1 MQGIIEHHDITLT
14 FHKYIISYM
23 LSFFK
28 TKEYTMAKKKRRKR
42 LPNGLGSVYKLS
54 GNRYKPF
61 LARKS
66 TITLPDGST
75 FREVVGT
82 FETYEEAYQALID
95 PTVKVSNATTLM
107 DLFEIFKD
115 TNEFKS
121 LSQSTQS
128 RYNTDIKKLSD
139 ICYTDIQKLRYQ
151 DLQKVIDKLETEGYQ
166 ARVNGKI
173 VTKKYSQDVLK
184 KTVVLIS
191 KLYTI
196 AVKNEIVN
204 TNLAELIE
212 ISTKKNKKKF
222 NIFTDLEIEKMFNNL
237 DKHPMIRPILLAIFT
252 GLRPVELVAL
262 EKTHYDRQNHTLFGM
277 GAKTEAGRSKVVV
290 LHPRVYDI
298 VEYLYKN
305 SMKYLIHIDNEKLTT
320 QRYRRQFKQALEA
333 LNIPVRNP
341 YATRDTCAALMN
353 RYNVDK
359 ETIKNQMGHTSYST
373 TSDNYI
379 PIDLNKNLHEIA
391 KIQ

>member
-1 MQGIIEHHDITLT
+1 
-14 FHKYIISYM
+14 
-23 LSFFK
+23 
-28 TKEYTMAKKKRRKR
+28 MAKKKRRKR
-42 LPNGLGSVYKLS
+42 LPNGLGSIYKLS
-54 GNRYKPF
+54 GNRYRPF

-151 DLQKVIDKLETEGYQ
+151 DLQKVIDKLENDGYQ

-212 ISTKKNKKKF
+212 ISTKKNKKTF

-252 GLRPVELVAL
+252 GLRPIELVAL
-262 EKTHYDRQNHTLFGM
+262 EKTHYDRKNHTLFGM

-333 LNIPVRNP
+333 LNIPTRNP
-341 YATRDTCAALMN
+341 YSTRDTCAALMN

-359 ETIKNQMGHTSYST
+359 ETIKNQMGHVSYST

-379 PIDLNKNLHEIA
+379 PVDLDKNLHEIE

>member
-1 MQGIIEHHDITLT
+1 MP
-14 FHKYIISYM
+14 
-23 LSFFK
+23 
-28 TKEYTMAKKKRRKR
+28 KKKKRKR
-42 LPNGLGSVYKLS
+42 LPNGLGTVHKLS
-54 GNRYKPF
+54 GNRYRPF

-66 TITLPDGST
+66 AITLPDGST

-95 PTVKVSNATTLM
+95 PTIHVANATTLM
-107 DLFEIFKD
+107 DLFEIFKN
-115 TNEFKS
+115 TNEFKA

-128 RYNTDIKKLSD
+128 RYNSDIKKLKD

-151 DLQKVIDKLETEGYQ
+151 DLQKVIDKLEADGYQ
-166 ARVNGKI
+166 ARVNGKM
-173 VTKKYSQDVLK
+173 VTKKYSQDVIK
-184 KTVVLIS
+184 KTIVLIS

-237 DKHPMIRPILLAIFT
+237 DAHVMIRPILLAIFT
-252 GLRPVELVAL
+252 GLRPIELVAL
-262 EKTHYDRQNHTLFGM
+262 EKSHYDRKNHTICGM

-320 QRYRRQFKQALEA
+320 QRYRRQFKQALEV

-379 PIDLNKNLHEIA
+379 PIDIDKNLHEIE

>member
-1 MQGIIEHHDITLT
+1 MP
-14 FHKYIISYM
+14 
-23 LSFFK
+23 
-28 TKEYTMAKKKRRKR
+28 KKKRRKR
-42 LPNGLGSVYKLS
+42 LPNGIGSITELK

-61 LARKS
+61 VARKPS
-66 TITLPDGST
+66 IYLPDGSRK
-75 FREVVGT
+75 RELVGT

-95 PTVKVSNATTLM
+95 PTVHVSNATTLM

-151 DLQKVIDKLETEGYQ
+151 DLQKVIDKLENDGYQ

-204 TNLAELIE
+204 TNLAELLE
-212 ISTKKNKKKF
+212 ISTKKSKKEF

-237 DKHPMIRPILLAIFT
+237 DAHVMIRPILLAIFT
-252 GLRPVELVAL
+252 GLRPIELVAL
-262 EKTHYDRQNHTLFGM
+262 EKAHYNRKNHTLYGM

-305 SMKYLIHIDNEKLTT
+305 SMKYLIHIENEKLTT

-359 ETIKNQMGHTSYST
+359 ETIKHQMGHTSYST

-379 PIDLNKNLHEIA
+379 PIDIDKNLHEIE

>member
-1 MQGIIEHHDITLT
+1 MP
-14 FHKYIISYM
+14 
-23 LSFFK
+23 
-28 TKEYTMAKKKRRKR
+28 KKKRRKR
-42 LPNGLGSVYKLS
+42 LPNGLGTIYKIKD
-54 GNRYKPF
+54 GRYKPYV
-61 LARKS
+61 ARKPA
-66 TITLPDGST
+66 ITLPDGKVK
-75 FREVVGT
+75 RDLVGT
-82 FETYEEAYQALID
+82 YATYEKAYQALID
-95 PTVKVSNATTLM
+95 PTVHVSNATTLM

-128 RYNTDIKKLSD
+128 RYNSDIKKLKD

-151 DLQKVIDKLETEGYQ
+151 DLQKVIDKLETDGYQ

-173 VTKKYSQDVLK
+173 VNKKYSQDVIK
-184 KTVVLIS
+184 KTIVLIS

-204 TNLAELIE
+204 TNLAELLE
-212 ISTKKNKKKF
+212 ISTKKSKKEF

-237 DKHPMIRPILLAIFT
+237 DKHSMIRPILLAIFT
-252 GLRPVELVAL
+252 GLRPIELVSL
-262 EKTHYDRQNHTLFGM
+262 EKSHYDRKNHTLYGM

-305 SMKYLIHIDNEKLTT
+305 SMKYLIHINNEKLTT
-320 QRYRRQFKQALEA
+320 QRYRRQFKQALEV
-333 LNIPVRNP
+333 LNIPTRNP
-341 YATRDTCAALMN
+341 YSTRDTCAALMN

-359 ETIKNQMGHTSYST
+359 ETIKHQMGHTSYST

-379 PIDLNKNLHEIA
+379 PVDLDKNLHEIE

>member
-1 MQGIIEHHDITLT
+1 MLYTSIHN
-14 FHKYIISYM
+14 YIIAY
-23 LSFFK
+23 
-28 TKEYTMAKKKRRKR
+28 THIKEYKMPKKKRRKR
-42 LPNGLGSVYKLS
+42 LPNGLGTICKMKD
-54 GNRYKPF
+54 GRYKPYV
-61 LARKS
+61 ARKAA
-66 TITLPDGST
+66 ITLPDGT
-75 FREVVGT
+75 VKRELIGT
-82 FETYEEAYQALID
+82 YATYEEAYQALID
-95 PTVKVSNATTLM
+95 PTVHVANATTLM
-107 DLFEIFKD
+107 DLFEIFKG

-151 DLQKVIDKLETEGYQ
+151 DLQKVIDKLENDGYQ
-166 ARVNGKI
+166 ARVNGKL

-212 ISTKKNKKKF
+212 ISTKKNKKTF

-252 GLRPVELVAL
+252 GLRPIELVAL
-262 EKTHYDRQNHTLFGM
+262 EKTHYDRINHTLFGM

-333 LNIPVRNP
+333 LDIPVRNP
-341 YATRDTCAALMN
+341 YSTRDTCAALMN

-359 ETIKNQMGHTSYST
+359 ETIKNQMGHVSYST

-379 PIDLNKNLHEIA
+379 PIDLDKNLHEIA

>member
-1 MQGIIEHHDITLT
+1 MLYTSIHN
-14 FHKYIISYM
+14 YIIAY
-23 LSFFK
+23 
-28 TKEYTMAKKKRRKR
+28 THIKEYKMAKKKRRKR
-42 LPNGLGSVYKLS
+42 LPNGLGSIHKLS

-66 TITLPDGST
+66 AITLPNGST

-95 PTVKVSNATTLM
+95 PTVHVANATTLM

-151 DLQKVIDKLETEGYQ
+151 DLQKVIDKLENEGYQ
-166 ARVNGKI
+166 TRVNGKV

-212 ISTKKNKKKF
+212 ISTKKNKKTF
-222 NIFTDLEIEKMFNNL
+222 NIFTDIEIEKMFNNL
-237 DKHPMIRPILLAIFT
+237 DAHPMIRPILLAIFT

-262 EKTHYDRQNHTLFGM
+262 EKSHYDRQNHTICGM

-333 LNIPVRNP
+333 LDIPVRNP

-359 ETIKNQMGHTSYST
+359 ETIKNQMGHVSYST

-379 PIDLNKNLHEIA
+379 PVDLDKNLHEIA

>member
-1 MQGIIEHHDITLT
+1 
-14 FHKYIISYM
+14 
-23 LSFFK
+23 
-28 TKEYTMAKKKRRKR
+28 MAKKKRRKR
-42 LPNGLGSVYKLS
+42 LPNGLGSIYKLS
-54 GNRYKPF
+54 GNRYRPF

-66 TITLPDGST
+66 AITLPDGST
-75 FREVVGT
+75 FREPVGT

-107 DLFEIFKD
+107 DLFEIFKN

-128 RYNTDIKKLSD
+128 RYNTDIKKLTD

-151 DLQKVIDKLETEGYQ
+151 DLQKVIDKLETDGYQ
-166 ARVNGKI
+166 ARVNGKLI
-173 VTKKYSQDVLK
+173 TKKYSQDVIK
-184 KTVVLIS
+184 KTIVLIS

-204 TNLAELIE
+204 TNLAELLE
-212 ISTKKNKKKF
+212 ISTKKSKKEF

-237 DKHPMIRPILLAIFT
+237 DKHSMVRPILLAIFT
-252 GLRPVELVAL
+252 GLRPIELVAL
-262 EKTHYDRQNHTLFGM
+262 EKAHYDRKNHTLYGM
-277 GAKTEAGRSKVVV
+277 GAKTEAGRNKVVV

-305 SMKYLIHIDNEKLTT
+305 SMKYLIHINNEKLTT

-333 LNIPVRNP
+333 LDIPVRNP

-359 ETIKNQMGHTSYST
+359 ETIKHQMGHVSYST

-379 PIDLNKNLHEIA
+379 PIDLDKNLHEIE
-391 KIQ
+391 KIQQ

>member
-1 MQGIIEHHDITLT
+1 
-14 FHKYIISYM
+14 
-23 LSFFK
+23 
-28 TKEYTMAKKKRRKR
+28 MAKKKRRKR
-42 LPNGLGSVYKLS
+42 LPNGLGSIHKLS
-54 GNRYKPF
+54 GNRYRPF

-66 TITLPDGST
+66 AITLPDGST

-95 PTVKVSNATTLM
+95 PTVHVANATTLM
-107 DLFEIFKD
+107 DLFEIFKN

-128 RYNTDIKKLSD
+128 RYNSDIKKLSD

-151 DLQKVIDKLETEGYQ
+151 DLQKVIDKLENNGYQ

-173 VTKKYSQDVLK
+173 VTKKYSQDVIK
-184 KTVVLIS
+184 KTIVLIS

-204 TNLAELIE
+204 TNLAELLE
-212 ISTKKNKKKF
+212 ISTKKSKKEF
-222 NIFTDLEIEKMFNNL
+222 NIFTDIEIEKMFNNL

-252 GLRPVELVAL
+252 GLRPIELVAL
-262 EKTHYDRQNHTLFGM
+262 EKSHYDRKNHTLFGM

-305 SMKYLIHIDNEKLTT
+305 SMKYLIHINNEKLTT
-320 QRYRRQFKQALEA
+320 QRYRRQFKQALET
-333 LNIPVRNP
+333 LDIPTRNP
-341 YATRDTCAALMN
+341 YSTRDTCAALMN

-359 ETIKNQMGHTSYST
+359 ETIKHQMGHTSYST

-379 PIDLNKNLHEIA
+379 PVDLDKNLHEIE